1 MNPLVLPPLTK
12 HVTDY
17 AAILSPEQ
25 VESLSRLF
33 ATHEYN
39 TTEQVLTVLIPHREW
54 NELLDIGLKLFNE
67 NKIGQKDLNNWL
79 LLIVSTEEKKL
90 RIITGKGMEIKYSEM
105 VCREIVEK
113 YLRPLLNEGKYEEMV
128 KKWGEIIQEWK
139 FIRSQWGINIPEIIT
154 ETQSIYNNENDPM
167 KSKWSKKSIFIFCM
181 TIFMTTNIGWVLIWS
196 IWIIFFW
203 MGVSS
208 SICAWYLLKSKEE
221 MLRLIAL
228 LCIILAVPT
237 NYIWIK
243 SIFCMLNTSQECIQ
257 WSNEYQWIPLFSNA
271 PHTSSFD
278 SSSDYDSSY
287 DSSSSSSYDGGGG
300 SSNGGGYGD

>member
-1 MNPLVLPPLTK
+1 MNPLVLPSLTK

-128 KKWGEIIQEWK
+128 KKWGEITQDK
-139 FIRSQWGINIPEIIT
+139 SVLFGIIKDGSST
-154 ETQSIYNNENDPM
+154 A
-167 KSKWSKKSIFIFCM
+167 KRKSIL
-181 TIFMTTNIGWVLIWS
+181 FMIS
-196 IWIIFFW
+196 
-203 MGVSS
+203 
-208 SICAWYLLKSKEE
+208 
-221 MLRLIAL
+221 IAL
-228 LCIILAVPT
+228 LWLSLSVWGVISEIVFWIFLIILGLWVIYLSYYLLT
-237 NYIWIK
+237 KYIWPEKRWSIVFAAILAMSISVFLLYSGIK
-243 SIFCMLNTSQECIQ
+243 TVYCSTWISANCIEWRAQ
-257 WSNEYQWIPLFSNA
+257 FNSGWNGLHYTDN
-271 PHTSSFD
+271 
-278 SSSDYDSSY
+278 SSSSNHSSDS
-287 DSSSSSSYDGGGG
+287 DSSSSYDRWGG